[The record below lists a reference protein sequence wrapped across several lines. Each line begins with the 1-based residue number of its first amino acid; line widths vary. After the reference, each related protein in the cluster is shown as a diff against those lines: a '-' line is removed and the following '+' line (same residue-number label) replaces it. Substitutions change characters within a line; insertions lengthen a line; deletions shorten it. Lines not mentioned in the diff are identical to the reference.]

1 MSHLSAFLGTES
13 EHVPSQKPDSL
24 DSLLWPRILGLL
36 ALRRAGCAV
45 RRGRRFFH
53 VDSSRRKQE
62 GRLLLSELPA
72 QVGFHDPHYAQNCY
86 HRVAQPIYP
95 RWLRR
100 ARVLAQ
106 HARSGCRTGGALTAL
121 RSSLRPGPTAAVGAG
136 GPRKCRAPDSVL
148 IRCCS
153 AAAGRWFV
161 RTARSHKLKTYLC
174 VTGSASSARPRASSR
189 GRAVSICCVD
199 ARLLSRGPA
208 ACRVPSGGRRR
219 TITPRGPV
227 PPAIAVVN
235 GPDSFSG
242 FGFSFSTSSG
252 FRRSGSATS
261 SR

>member
-1 MSHLSAFLGTES
+1 MRAAVRADARRRTTQRGNDAPITE
-13 EHVPSQKPDSL
+13 PLRDS
-24 DSLLWPRILGLL
+24 DAAQRRAATSP
-36 ALRRAGCAV
+36 RRAGAAAASQES
-45 RRGRRFFH
+45 RASSSGERARPPTTPSRHESSGR
-53 VDSSRRKQE
+53 
-62 GRLLLSELPA
+62 
-72 QVGFHDPHYAQNCY
+72 
-86 HRVAQPIYP
+86 QPGVIL
-95 RWLRR
+95 WTFRR
-100 ARVLAQ
+100 AADAMARLCGADDGRESVCVADSDGPRTHQ
-106 HARSGCRTGGALTAL
+106 HAAPLHLIKA
-121 RSSLRPGPTAAVGAG
+121 
-136 GPRKCRAPDSVL
+136 APDSVL

-153 AAAGRWFV
+153 AAAGRWFA

-189 GRAVSICCVD
+189 GCAMSICCVD

-208 ACRVPSGGRRR
+208 ACRVHSEGRRR

-261 SR
+261 S